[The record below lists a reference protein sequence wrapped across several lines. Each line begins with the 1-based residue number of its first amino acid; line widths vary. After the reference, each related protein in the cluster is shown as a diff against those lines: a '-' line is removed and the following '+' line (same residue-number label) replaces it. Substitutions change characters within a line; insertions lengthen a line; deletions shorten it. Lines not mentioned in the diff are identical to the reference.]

1 MMLSHETNRGKEEKV
16 ARTVIAGN
24 WKMHKTIGEAVEF
37 VSNLRETLADQ
48 ADLPEIIVA
57 PPFTALHAV
66 SAVISG
72 SSIALAAQN
81 IHEADKGAFT
91 GEISG
96 FMAKEAGCS
105 HVIIGHSE
113 RRTLFGETNERI
125 SRKLATAL
133 AAGLNPIFCVGETLP
148 EREENRIEEVIEKQL
163 KEGLNNL
170 DDSDIS
176 RILVAY
182 EPVWAIGT
190 GKTASPA
197 QAQEVHGFIR
207 SWTAGKYGKDA
218 AEETV
223 ILYGGS
229 VTPQNISLLMSQP
242 DINGALVGG
251 ASLQVE
257 SFVEIVKYKS
267 NQGV

>member
-1 MMLSHETNRGKEEKV
+1 MN
-16 ARTVIAGN
+16 
-24 WKMHKTIGEAVEF
+24 KTIGEAIAF
-37 VSNLRETLADQ
+37 VSLLRETLAGQ

-66 SAVISG
+66 SAAIGDSA
-72 SSIALAAQN
+72 IALAAQN

-96 FMAKEAGCS
+96 LMAKEAGCS

-125 SRKLATAL
+125 NRKLATAL
-133 AAGLNPIFCVGETLP
+133 AAGLKVIFCIGETLP
-148 EREENRIEEVIEKQL
+148 EREEDKIEEVIEKQL

-170 DDSDIS
+170 DDGDIS

-197 QAQEVHGFIR
+197 QAQEVHNFIR
-207 SWTAGKYGKDA
+207 NWLTGKYGKDA
-218 AEETV
+218 AEKAV

-229 VTPQNISLLMSQP
+229 VTPQNISALMSEP

>member
-1 MMLSHETNRGKEEKV
+1 V

-24 WKMHKTIGEAVEF
+24 WKMNKTIGEAIAF
-37 VSNLRETLADQ
+37 VSLLRETLAGQ

-66 SAVISG
+66 SAAIGDSA
-72 SSIALAAQN
+72 IALAAQN

-96 FMAKEAGCS
+96 LMAKEAGCS

-125 SRKLATAL
+125 NRKLATAL
-133 AAGLNPIFCVGETLP
+133 AAGLKVIFCIGETLP
-148 EREENRIEEVIEKQL
+148 EREEDKIEEVIEKQL

-170 DDSDIS
+170 DDGDIS

-197 QAQEVHGFIR
+197 QAQEVHNFIR
-207 SWTAGKYGKDA
+207 NWLTGKYGKDA
-218 AEETV
+218 AEKAV

-229 VTPQNISLLMSQP
+229 VTPQNISALMSEP